1 MNNET
6 SEAIKNIYFH
16 DLTISNLD
24 MDFKNQKLILVFDE
38 YDELADA
45 YFPMTVVFERVS
57 QFLLD
62 YPEQVNFELET
73 ILKAEFKELENKN
86 VAEFLFSMGFAKP
99 VCKLTI
105 EFNSVTVKR
114 TLSDTA
120 IQFKKANLETRF
132 DKMEWFEKNNLP
144 VPEWV

>member
-6 SEAIKNIYFH
+6 REAIKNIYFH

-73 ILKAEFKELENKN
+73 ILKAEFKE
-86 VAEFLFSMGFAKP
+86 
-99 VCKLTI
+99 
-105 EFNSVTVKR
+105 
-114 TLSDTA
+114 
-120 IQFKKANLETRF
+120 
-132 DKMEWFEKNNLP
+132 
-144 VPEWV
+144 

>member
-6 SEAIKNIYFH
+6 KEVIKNIYFH
-16 DLTISNLD
+16 DLTISNLG
-24 MDFKNQKLILVFDE
+24 MDFKNQNLILVFDE
-38 YDELADA
+38 YDELADT

-73 ILKAEFKELENKN
+73 VLRAEFQELENKN
-86 VAEFLFSMGFAKP
+86 VAEFLMSMGFAKP

-105 EFNSVTVKR
+105 DFNSVTVKR